1 MLTILGL
8 IVIAAAAR
16 LWMVFSDVLR
26 EVPDHNEHFLFF

>member
-16 LWMVFSDVLR
+16 LCLIFKRVLR

>member
-16 LWMVFSDVLR
+16 LGLIFNRVLR